1 MGRQLVRD
9 RMCSHS
15 THPKRG
21 FERSESL
28 LGLTSHYRASD
39 RRTVSGPGLPWA
51 TWPTADGWHWD
62 SIAGPHGAH
71 VPCANMPKGPDWLAL
86 GLDSRGPIMVLSN
99 HGPPLILYHT
109 YRSQQIRFNIDLLVE
124 AGRRCGCGSE
134 ARPFGSSHREGCRR
148 AALPSVTC
156 SVRQQVQPFG
166 LNRRE
171 SCRSGRPSCSDARG
185 ASTGYFAQ
193 LCESGEVRGGTSVLS
208 RHGGRYCRVLLLSQ
222 PQIFFASRRSSR
234 TVDSAGR
241 AVSH

>member
-1 MGRQLVRD
+1 MTSRRCVDGTAKMSAISTGQRTSMGRQLVRD

-62 SIAGPHGAH
+62 SIAGPHLAH
-71 VPCANMPKGPDWLAL
+71 VPFAKTPKGPVWLAV

-109 YRSQQIRFNIDLLVE
+109 YRSQQIRFNIDLRVE
-124 AGRRCGCGSE
+124 ASRRCGCGSE
-134 ARPFGSSHREGCRR
+134 ARPFGSSHREGCRSGS
-148 AALPSVTC
+148 PSI
-156 SVRQQVQPFG
+156 
-166 LNRRE
+166 
-171 SCRSGRPSCSDARG
+171 SDVLG
-185 ASTGYFAQ
+185 ASTGSTVRVEPQ
-193 LCESGEVRGGTSVLS
+193 GELPIGQTFL
-208 RHGGRYCRVLLLSQ
+208 Q
-222 PQIFFASRRSSR
+222 
-234 TVDSAGR
+234 
-241 AVSH
+241 